1 MDAIRVLLAEDV
13 ALLRKGLRVLLAP
26 FPDIRVEAREAAD
39 GLEAVRL
46 AELLLPHV
54 VLMDLWMPGLD
65 GLEATARIR
74 ALCPCVRVL
83 VLTGEDGAGRER
95 AAALAAGAAGFLL
108 KSASPGELARAIRQA
123 AQA

>member
-13 ALLRKGLRVLLAP
+13 AVLRRGLRVLLAP
-26 FPDIRVEAREAAD
+26 YPDILVEAMEAAD

-46 AELLLPHV
+46 AGLLLPHV
-54 VLMDLWMPGLD
+54 VLMDLSMPGLD

-74 ALCPCVRVL
+74 AQCPGVRVL
-83 VLTGEDGAGRER
+83 ALTGEDRAGRDR

-108 KSASPGELARAIRQA
+108 KGVAPGELAQAIRQA
-123 AQA
+123 ARA